1 MPKINKNIILIVALV
16 LVAIGGYFIFTGGDD
31 ATDTQP
37 LVGVQVGSASS
48 GMGQEIVIEL
58 NRLRALQSINGDLFV
73 NPAFAS
79 LRDFTQTVVPQ
90 PIGRNNPF
98 APIGN

>member
-16 LVAIGGYFIFTGGDD
+16 VVAVVGYFIFTGGDD
-31 ATDTQP
+31 TAEAP
-37 LVGVQVGSASS
+37 LVGVQAGAAST
-48 GMGQEIVIEL
+48 GMAQEIVIEL
-58 NRLRALQSINGDLFV
+58 NRLRALQSINGDFFA
-73 NPAFAS
+73 NPAFVS

-98 APIGN
+98 APIGQ